1 MISVCLSKPC
11 CVMRI
16 VHRLR
21 PFRQGPEGSF
31 VLQGKLSSS
40 TEFVLSKRSASRFT
54 KTLLNTEKVA
64 WREVCILER
73 FCRLA
78 LCLKIKDFAI
88 GKSRSC
94 KNFSIEENNFCWW
107 NFMRES
113 KTGVEWVSK
122 IIEVVDFGFGN
133 GAHTKNVINVSFPN
147 KWFMW
152 ACS

>member
-31 VLQGKLSSS
+31 VLQGKSSSS
-40 TEFVLSKRSASRFT
+40 TEFVLSKRSASHFT

-107 NFMRES
+107 NFVRAMS
-113 KTGVEWVSK
+113 YKNYWSCW
-122 IIEVVDFGFGN
+122 FGFGN
-133 GAHTKNVINVSFPN
+133 GPHTKNVINVYFPK

-152 ACS
+152 LVAS